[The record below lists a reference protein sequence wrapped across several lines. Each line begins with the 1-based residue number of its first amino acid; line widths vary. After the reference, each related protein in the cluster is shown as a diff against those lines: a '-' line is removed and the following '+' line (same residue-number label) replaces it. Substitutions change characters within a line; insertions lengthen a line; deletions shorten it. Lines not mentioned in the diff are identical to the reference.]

1 MLPCTDCSLIDKTI
15 QNTNRGLRKAKVPNW
30 HDNWFIFFIFFYYA
44 FMSFLS
50 FSVFV
55 CIYFTSSPSFILFTL
70 CVYSTLSIENFSYL
84 LYNNNKNQT
93 WLVPER
99 ASVKL
104 CKREQ
109 AYGERESTL
118 SLSYRSSRCG
128 VIKLFTWVWP
138 KSIIELILCFL
149 FGAARSWHIDCSP
162 RNSRFLSVY
171 LTFSRVSSVY
181 EPQKVFLYIH
191 T

>member
-1 MLPCTDCSLIDKTI
+1 MTI
-15 QNTNRGLRKAKVPNW
+15 G
-30 HDNWFIFFIFFYYA
+30 IFFLLFFCYA

-50 FSVFV
+50 SSVFV

-109 AYGERESTL
+109 AYGGRERERAHTLALLQKL
-118 SLSYRSSRCG
+118 SLRCHQTVYLGLAKEYYWINIMFSLWGCTKLAHWLQPPQLSFSLCIPNIFKG
-128 VIKLFTWVWP
+128 VLCLWGT
-138 KSIIELILCFL
+138 EGLLIHTHVNRRAWSDFL
-149 FGAARSWHIDCSP
+149 FLEWA
-162 RNSRFLSVY
+162 
-171 LTFSRVSSVY
+171 
-181 EPQKVFLYIH
+181 
-191 T
+191 